1 MRRNQTSR
9 FNGAGKVVGHVP
21 DAAAGGAAVPANN
34 AAMALWPG
42 VNSYVGGMMNG
53 VPTGTTYNA
62 VSLVSKLP

>member
-1 MRRNQTSR
+1 M
-9 FNGAGKVVGHVP
+9 GHVP